1 MNEGGRLLRAVK
13 VPSKILDVPLNRE
26 TLTTSRYCFPEVLNV
41 KVSSS
46 LGYFMHGGADE
57 KPENV
62 TCQDMATADYL
73 ECCHL
78 QRPGKGPYYYFTS
91 PLNSPSLSA
100 FSNVTNRRWWLK
112 TKHFFPSPSAL
123 LPSIWIG
130 GLGTDTRTHY
140 DLRDNFLFNAYGR
153 KRVRVWSPRSC
164 FENFVMF
171 PGWFFLLL
179 LLFLF
184 LLFMFQFACPCLSGG
199 QARLVLR
206 RKANVS
212 HRHSSSRRLFA
223 SFSPDS
229 SPYTRKVQ
237 SSSSPPS
244 SSGSLSPPLLD
255 VVIDENAGIVIPA
268 FYPHHCVVLPPEQP
282 ASGQC
287 DFSASITLNVF
298 SRSDSVAKAE
308 RMLQDVAKMPD
319 HFPAQAVKM
328 LQETCPAFE
337 VFVVSECIRRYNRLL
352 QNSDDGLDT
361 ESEGPPSKALTQYVE
376 GMSSVGEGDCYESD
390 DDIDDTLSSMSINLL
405 VSCHMLEMC
414 AVLHSG
420 GNRQSQVILD
430 YLESVQSNLL
440 NGR

>member
-179 LLFLF
+179 L
-184 LLFMFQFACPCLSGG
+184 FACPCLSPRWPSPLGAEKEG
-199 QARLVLR
+199 KCFASALILTSTLCLFLARFLPLHQKGSVIVFSSVVVGLFVPPPARRRYR
-206 RKANVS
+206 RKRGNCNTS
-212 HRHSSSRRLFA
+212 IL
-223 SFSPDS
+223 
-229 SPYTRKVQ
+229 
-237 SSSSPPS
+237 PS
-244 SSGSLSPPLLD
+244 SLCR
-255 VVIDENAGIVIPA
+255 PA
-268 FYPHHCVVLPPEQP
+268 ARAACFWP
-282 ASGQC
+282 
-287 DFSASITLNVF
+287 
-298 SRSDSVAKAE
+298 
-308 RMLQDVAKMPD
+308 M
-319 HFPAQAVKM
+319 
-328 LQETCPAFE
+328 
-337 VFVVSECIRRYNRLL
+337 
-352 QNSDDGLDT
+352 
-361 ESEGPPSKALTQYVE
+361 
-376 GMSSVGEGDCYESD
+376 
-390 DDIDDTLSSMSINLL
+390 
-405 VSCHMLEMC
+405 
-414 AVLHSG
+414 
-420 GNRQSQVILD
+420 
-430 YLESVQSNLL
+430 
-440 NGR
+440 